1 MDGMML
7 CDELDNY
14 FGSSRIIVN
23 DILMNLKPL
32 APLFIPVNKHGR
44 QNSDYA
50 QRFRATLAGNEQI
63 ATFPAGLCSRRIKG
77 SVCDLPW
84 KPSFVKNAIESRRD
98 IVPVYFEGKLSNFFY
113 NLSSIRTALGIKA
126 NIEMLYL
133 ADEMFSQRGRH
144 FDIYFGEPVPW
155 QRLATGEPPVRL
167 AQQIREQAYALRPAH
182 R

>member
-1 MDGMML
+1 MRS
-7 CDELDNY
+7 
-14 FGSSRIIVN
+14 GS
-23 DILMNLKPL
+23 
-32 APLFIPVNKHGR
+32 
-44 QNSDYA
+44 A
-50 QRFRATLAGNEQI
+50 QRLPATSRSPPS
-63 ATFPAGLCSRRIKG
+63 PAGLCSRRIKG

-155 QRLATGEPPVRL
+155 QRLTTGEPPSGWHSKSVNRPMRCVRHTD
-167 AQQIREQAYALRPAH
+167 RSPGPARH
-182 R
+182 HSPAPSPSSLQTS

>member
-1 MDGMML
+1 
-7 CDELDNY
+7 
-14 FGSSRIIVN
+14 
-23 DILMNLKPL
+23 MNLKPL

-155 QRLATGEPPVRL
+155 QRLASGEPPVRL